1 MHLHHPLWKG
11 CTMLSYTPTNAG
23 NEVTVVVVKQC
34 AGWTQTVVYTLSSAW
49 EGSAE
54 RAYRHWL
61 SCNFWQ
67 GSTKHFKNKQNC
79 TFQRLKLEW
88 TTARICHLSKN
99 LLLQYFNSSTAFP
112 SLQSRPSLSEHHIPF
127 LPFFCCI
134 CIADTSTKSSQGIT
148 NYIQKSL
155 VLIFQFC

>member
-23 NEVTVVVVKQC
+23 NEFTVVVVKQC
-34 AGWTQTVVYTLSSAW
+34 AGWTQTVVCILSSTR

-54 RAYRHWL
+54 RAYMHWL

-88 TTARICHLSKN
+88 ITARICHLSKI
-99 LLLQYFNSSTAFP
+99 LLLQYFNSFVNCLSKP
-112 SLQSRPSLSEHHIPF
+112 SKQAIPFWTSHSLSPLLLLHLHCRYLNKEQPWY
-127 LPFFCCI
+127 
-134 CIADTSTKSSQGIT
+134 
-148 NYIQKSL
+148 N
-155 VLIFQFC
+155 